1 LRRLYQLS
9 PEEGRQLL
17 VDEIRRPKPSVDAKL
32 LRSLPDETLAE
43 VDQVLLTNLETS
55 VKDGSGDTDI
65 ISELIERYAT
75 AAILSRVRAIY
86 EAPGVGKWACRPQAA
101 LLAYLLRVDPTTGGE
116 HLNRALAARGKNFT
130 RCYAS
135 LLTDVARLQM
145 SAELE
150 AAATAALDDSAQ
162 EVVSHAA
169 TVLGEYGSADTEKA
183 LWQRLEKWHD
193 PTQSR
198 SEGVSA
204 QEATEKAL
212 RSGRAWL
219 SDPKKLK
226 QLRDLCLTERCDAE
240 VERLITNWN
249 YDITV
254 ALSPFDDSE
263 YDITVAHYELKSF
276 DSLKQ
281 KLLQFPKGTLFKWKK
296 GDAREFQEIESY
308 LEEHGMKLE
317 REPEKTPQ

>member
-1 LRRLYQLS
+1 
-9 PEEGRQLL
+9 
-17 VDEIRRPKPSVDAKL
+17 
-32 LRSLPDETLAE
+32 
-43 VDQVLLTNLETS
+43 
-55 VKDGSGDTDI
+55 
-65 ISELIERYAT
+65 
-75 AAILSRVRAIY
+75 
-86 EAPGVGKWACRPQAA
+86 
-101 LLAYLLRVDPTTGGE
+101 
-116 HLNRALAARGKNFT
+116 
-130 RCYAS
+130 
-135 LLTDVARLQM
+135 M